1 LLRTEGDP
9 QAATQSIRIALKR
22 LDKNLAP
29 GLLLM
34 NMERGPLHIQKSLAQ
49 IYAMYASV
57 LAFLALILAGA
68 GIYGAMAYLV
78 SQRVAEIWHSH
89 GVGRNGRECIERNR
103 PRRPTAG
110 VRGNPSW
117 DDRRRRAFLDSTHYT
132 RYDPSTFLGEAAFFF
147 CVAGKTMWAPG
158 HLSFASA

>member
-1 LLRTEGDP
+1 M
-9 QAATQSIRIALKR
+9 
-22 LDKNLAP
+22 NL
-29 GLLLM
+29 
-34 NMERGPLHIQKSLAQ
+34 ERGPLHIQKSLAQ

-57 LAFLALILAGA
+57 LPFLALILAGA
-68 GIYGAMAYLV
+68 GIYGVMAYLV

-117 DDRRRRAFLDSTHYT
+117 DDRRRRTPHTTLATIRQLFGRSCLFFLCGWKNDVGAGTPLICFGVGIEIQISFYWRKRRRGKYVRHRGHTV
-132 RYDPSTFLGEAAFFF
+132 PSQLAHA
-147 CVAGKTMWAPG
+147 
-158 HLSFASA
+158 